1 MQKYDRTTQQLYQGR
16 QRHNKRIYAEDA
28 MYDEHYDRRRTQAYE
43 FTHSPENFNHGANTP
58 PDYPSAYLTYGPE
71 VENIGPDIYREP
83 SPEVAENRRSMW
95 LARQENLF
103 PPQSYRDPQSAI
115 TSPEGSYLRNSS
127 SNEQRA
133 DSSRCEIPLSRQ
145 PSHAVRRGKP
155 LAQFD
160 GIEETPWP
168 SSSREASGSRKQRRT
183 HNSTSHR
190 HSRIIGSSHHSHHST
205 YLPQPQQAI
214 VAPRRETGGSSH
226 HTRSRQASRHEE
238 DGCCV
243 IL

>member
-16 QRHNKRIYAEDA
+16 KRHNKRIHAEDA
-28 MYDEHYDRRRTQAYE
+28 MYDEHYDRRRSQAYE

-71 VENIGPDIYREP
+71 VENIGPEIYREP
-83 SPEVAENRRSMW
+83 SPEVAENRRSVW
-95 LARQENLF
+95 LSRQENLY

-115 TSPEGSYLRNSS
+115 TPPEGSYLRNSS

-133 DSSRCEIPLSRQ
+133 DSARCEMPISRQ
-145 PSHAVRRGKP
+145 PSYAMSRGKP

-160 GIEETPWP
+160 GIEEPIGP
-168 SSSREASGSRKQRRT
+168 SSPRESAGRKQRRT
-183 HNSTSHR
+183 HSSTSHR
-190 HSRIIGSSHHSHHST
+190 QSRIVESSQYSNHSA
-205 YLPQPQQAI
+205 YPPQQQQ
-214 VAPRRETGGSSH
+214 VLVRSDTGGPSH
-226 HTRSRQASRHEE
+226 RTRKRQASRHEE
-238 DGCCV
+238 SGCCG